1 MANRETTQVPML
13 GPPDGLEVEMI
24 ELDGQQ
30 YAVLKIP
37 KRGAPPAPRLT
48 RAEQEVL
55 QDLLRGL
62 KTQQIAARRGTS
74 PRTVSNQIAS
84 IFRAYGVAS
93 RGELFARCRQV
104 QAEPLPDA

>member
-1 MANRETTQVPML
+1 MTNREPTREPVI
-13 GPPDGLEVEMI
+13 GPPDGLEVEVF
-24 ELDGQQ
+24 ELDGQE

-37 KRGAPPAPRLT
+37 KQGTSPTPRLT

-55 QDLLRGL
+55 GDLLRGL
-62 KTQQIAARRGTS
+62 KTQQIADRRGTS

-93 RGELFARCRQV
+93 RGELFARCRGV
-104 QAEPLPDA
+104 QDSAD